1 MKARG
6 CDFKNLQVKIVKLIV
21 NEARN
26 VHLLLQLPDKFCIFV
41 PDGILSRNVAT
52 SFPPSPRGLVDKVW
66 EGGDIQRLLAGL

>member
-6 CDFKNLQVKIVKLIV
+6 CDFKNLQVKKLIV

-26 VHLLLQLPDKFCIFV
+26 VHLLLQLPEKFCIFV